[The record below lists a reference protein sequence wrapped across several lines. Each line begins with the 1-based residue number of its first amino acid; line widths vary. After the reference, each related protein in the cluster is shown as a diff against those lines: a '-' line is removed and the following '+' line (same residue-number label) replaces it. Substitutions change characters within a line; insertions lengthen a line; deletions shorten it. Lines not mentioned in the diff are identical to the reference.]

1 MPIFGNLTLGTQV
14 YKPAGRD
21 TTTNTASY
29 EERSGGVPIGY
40 ATLRVRQSKNVQT
53 RRTRTVV
60 TTPVLQGAAAPGAD
74 GFLPASRISHINGF
88 TIDVVAAATSSEA
101 ERQANL
107 AALILFVK
115 TEYFASLVVGQEEI
129 TG

>member
-1 MPIFGNLTLGTQV
+1 MPLFGNLTLGTKV
-14 YKPAGRD
+14 FKPAGRD
-21 TTTNTASY
+21 TTTNTSSY

-40 ATLRVRQSKNVQT
+40 ASLRVRQSKNAQT
-53 RRTRTVV
+53 RRTRSVV

-74 GFLPASRISHINGF
+74 GFLPASRISHTNGF
-88 TIDVVAAATSSEA
+88 TIDMVAATSSTEA

-107 AALILFVK
+107 DALRLYVQS
-115 TEYFASLVVGQEEI
+115 EYFASLVVDQEEI